1 MIWDYNILLNSL
13 ENIGSFYE
21 AFINGLAI
29 KNHTCIINHKPNRSC
44 PEHKIMLSYMPYEN
58 IKITMANYQIEIGN
72 RNLDCNY
79 IITLDTRSAL
89 STELHSEVTYNTTKE
104 IEYEC

>member
-1 MIWDYNILLNSL
+1 
-13 ENIGSFYE
+13 
-21 AFINGLAI
+21 
-29 KNHTCIINHKPNRSC
+29 
-44 PEHKIMLSYMPYEN
+44 MPYEN